1 VKALVK
7 VSADENESA
16 NAEENVLANGVDH
29 CSYAVEASDDGPAAE
44 YAICVEGVVALGYAN
59 GVGRYSCTVEANG
72 AECVIALE
80 KASGFGRLH
89 DPYRIGCVGRYHQSR
104 INYSCN
110 QPLLDHDEAH
120 VEISPESGFL
130 AYEASR
136 DGLDRD

>member
-16 NAEENVLANGVDH
+16 NADENVLANGVDH
-29 CSYAVEASDDGPAAE
+29 CSYA
-44 YAICVEGVVALGYAN
+44 
-59 GVGRYSCTVEANG
+59 VEANG

>member
-1 VKALVK
+1 
-7 VSADENESA
+7 
-16 NAEENVLANGVDH
+16 
-29 CSYAVEASDDGPAAE
+29 
-44 YAICVEGVVALGYAN
+44 
-59 GVGRYSCTVEANG
+59 VEANG